1 MYSVGLHSFIA
12 SCWILH
18 TTSPIK
24 QTLCIGK
31 LSCHRPVQLACLSSL
46 LSLSSRRWFHTL
58 WKRQKW
64 VFWSDSST
72 SGVDKECWME
82 WNFFSVSWP
91 KRTSGAFL
99 VCNQWLHPLSSP
111 TRINLLFLSKRLVNS
126 TWVTCQLWELWHQTI
141 LLLSKAF
148 VTLLKWQ
155 IKSSSVSLLQ
165 QAGSLWLHSL
175 VYYTQIDEVLL
186 LHPSLLFVLNLLIL
200 VCHSSHT

>member
-1 MYSVGLHSFIA
+1 VGILEWQLHF
-12 SCWILH
+12 
-18 TTSPIK
+18 
-24 QTLCIGK
+24 G
-31 LSCHRPVQLACLSSL
+31 
-46 LSLSSRRWFHTL
+46 SRQRVL
-58 WKRQKW
+58 
-64 VFWSDSST
+64 D
-72 SGVDKECWME
+72 GVEL
-82 WNFFSVSWP
+82 FSVSWP
-91 KRTSGAFL
+91 ERTSGAFL

-111 TRINLLFLSKRLVNS
+111 TRINLLFLSKRLANS

-186 LHPSLLFVLNLLIL
+186 LHPSLLFVLSLLMPNTYDKYRKETYEGCLIFKIHL
-200 VCHSSHT
+200 KNIGKCWHINARLMLYDN